1 MTPKASTRTK
11 PTQPDADNSP
21 PVVRP
26 MRLSYLIGQL
36 DRVISRRLTEALAR
50 HGLTLPQYTA
60 LSVLRARGRS
70 SNAQI
75 AERAL
80 ITPQSANEVL
90 KTLEAQGWV
99 EREADPVN
107 RRVVLLSVTD
117 AGKDLLDAC
126 DAAADHVEAV
136 MLEDLSEDAGPALQ
150 TLLHACVRNLR
161 AL

>member
-136 MLEDLSEDAGPALQ
+136 MLEDLGNDAGPALQ